1 MAALLEEAV
10 SYTHL
15 DVYKRQVDSRIAD
28 LMRRNNP
35 TVGLAA
41 HLGQVDVRITA
52 RATTEERAAEML
64 DDVATDVR
72 ARLGDFVYAEGDVAL
87 EAVVVAAL
95 QAAGYSL
102 ALVETNT
109 GGELA
114 TRLQAAPGADQI
126 IRRAQVV
133 SSPAEIGS
141 SGPANLVS
149 SGAAEW
155 AVRQLLSD
163 AQEDGATLGFALCGT
178 MDPAAGP
185 YGVYRGETFVAI
197 ATADGAHS
205 MRIDT
210 GGTDELAR
218 RWVGNG
224 ALNWLRL
231 WLAGRAN

>member
-1 MAALLEEAV
+1 
-10 SYTHL
+10 
-15 DVYKRQVDSRIAD
+15 
-28 LMRRNNP
+28 MRRSNP

-52 RATTEERAAEML
+52 RAATEGRATEML

-72 ARLGDFVYAEGDVAL
+72 ARLGDFVYAEGDVSL
-87 EAVVVAAL
+87 ETVLVAAL
-95 QAAGYSL
+95 KGAGYSL

-114 TRLQAAPGADQI
+114 RRLQAVPGADQI

-133 SSPAEIGS
+133 SSPLEIASG
-141 SGPANLVS
+141 GPANLVS
-149 SGAAEW
+149 SDAAEW
-155 AVRQLLSD
+155 AARQFLNI
-163 AQEDGATLGFALCGT
+163 AREDGATLGFALCGT

-185 YGVYRGETFVAI
+185 YGAYRGETFVGL
-197 ATADGAHS
+197 ATGDNALS

-231 WLAGRAN
+231 WLAGSAK